1 MNEMRGTGTRME
13 PDRSRRRKALD
24 GEGASA
30 RAVAWRNALDGART
44 RALAAGV
51 AMLACVAC
59 GGNGGDAESV
69 DDGIKVGAIFDLT
82 GPTADVGTDY
92 ADGVRGFA
100 DWINARGGIE
110 GRPID
115 LIFQDYGYQVDRAE
129 QLYSQF
135 VSEGAVI
142 FMGWGTGDTEALRMR
157 ITEDEIPFS
166 SASLSHRLGDPAEAP
181 YNFLL
186 ATTYSDQ
193 FRIALDWIAR
203 NHGEGTPTVALMHNA
218 SPFGLSPANQGGIE
232 FAEAR
237 GIDLALYEMPRGA
250 VDFTAE
256 FARIRQSGAGYVVFQ
271 NTSGPAAVALRNA
284 RSLGVDATFVCL
296 NWCSNAQV
304 VHLAGS
310 AAEGLVGTM
319 PYAPLSVDAPGTR
332 VIREYLASRGQ
343 SAEGRTNAY
352 TQGWWTFAAF
362 AEGMRR
368 VLAAG
373 RRAHGPEHQGG
384 ARNALRLRHGRRDR
398 ARDPLVRGPSR
409 LQGVAHVPGRG
420 RGVGSVHGLRSGAG
434 VLAPLD
440 ELLRAFERRF
450 VRGRPR
456 ALR

>member
-1 MNEMRGTGTRME
+1 MSEMDCVHAGSG
-13 PDRSRRRKALD
+13 RRA
-24 GEGASA
+24 EG
-30 RAVAWRNALDGART
+30 WRNAPAEAR
-44 RALAAGV
+44 AKGWAAGV
-51 AMLACVAC
+51 AMLVCVAC
-59 GGNGGDAESV
+59 GSDGADA
-69 DDGIKVGAIFDLT
+69 DDNSIRVGAIFDLT

-92 ADGVRGFA
+92 GDGVRAFA
-100 DWINARGGIE
+100 DWINGQGGIE

-157 ITEDEIPFS
+157 IAEDEIPFS

-193 FRIALDWIAR
+193 FRIALDWIAA
-203 NHGEGTPTVALMHNA
+203 NHGEGTPIVALMHNA

-232 FAEAR
+232 FAEAQ
-237 GIDLALYEMPRGA
+237 GIDLTLYEMPRGA

-256 FARIRQSGAGYVVFQ
+256 FSRIRQSGAQYVVFQ
-271 NTSGPAAVALRNA
+271 NTSGPAAVALQNA
-284 RSLGVDATFVCL
+284 RSLSLDATFFCL

-304 VHLAGS
+304 VQLAGE
-310 AAEGLVGTM
+310 AAEGLMGTM
-319 PYAPLSVDAPGTR
+319 PYAPLTVDVPGTR
-332 VIREYLASRGQ
+332 VIHDYLASRGE

-373 RRAHGPEHQGG
+373 QELTGASIKAALETLSDYDMGG
-384 ARNALRLRHGRRDR
+384 VTAPVTLTSTDH
-398 ARDPLVRGPSR
+398 RGSK
-409 LQGVAHVPGRG
+409 
-420 RGVGSVHGLRSGAG
+420 GLRIFRVEGG
-434 VLAPLD
+434 VWVPFTDFIQAP
-440 ELLRAFERRF
+440 AS
-450 VRGRPR
+450 
-456 ALR
+456 